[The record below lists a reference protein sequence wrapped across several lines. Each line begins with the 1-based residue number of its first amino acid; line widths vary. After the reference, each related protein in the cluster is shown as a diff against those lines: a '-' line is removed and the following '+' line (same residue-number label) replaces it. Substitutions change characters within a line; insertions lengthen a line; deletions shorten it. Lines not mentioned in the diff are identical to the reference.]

1 MLATIV
7 QTNTLIY
14 AAAAVG
20 LLGMICQFI
29 LSRRYGQLIRE
40 ISNASVEK
48 TDFVKQLQFR
58 FRTNRKRSAEAMN
71 ISVFVKRVLMDYRFL
86 HLRFQQWKRLAAGL
100 VFAGI
105 VISAAGAAYAYHFQL
120 PDQQMQNMLWTM
132 FGIAAV
138 NLLVYLW
145 NDISYKADY
154 LQIRLEDYL
163 CHSGIAADYKEAEI
177 EEAAVA
183 STETGTEKKNKVP
196 AMIGL
201 HRKKEQY
208 PETRAQREKRELKT
222 NLAKIKDG
230 MKETAAV
237 SSQEKERNREILRQM
252 DSKEQERIIRDVLAE
267 FLA

>member
-7 QTNTLIY
+7 QTNALIY
-14 AAAAVG
+14 AAAAAG
-20 LLGMICQFI
+20 LLGMICQLI

-40 ISNASVEK
+40 VSNVSVEK
-48 TDFVKQLQFR
+48 KDFMKQLQFR
-58 FRTNRKRSAEAMN
+58 FRTNRKRSADTMN
-71 ISVFVKRVLMDYRFL
+71 ISVFVKRVLMDYRFF

-100 VFAGI
+100 VLVGI
-105 VISAAGAAYAYHFQL
+105 AILASGIAYGYRFEL
-120 PDQQMQNMLWTM
+120 PVQQMQNMVWTM
-132 FGIAAV
+132 FGVATV

-145 NDISYKADY
+145 NDTSYKANY

-163 CHSGIAADYKEAEI
+163 CHSGIAADHKEIEI
-177 EEAAVA
+177 EEAAAA
-183 STETGTEKKNKVP
+183 STETEIEKKNKVP
-196 AMIGL
+196 AIIGL

-222 NLAKIKDG
+222 NLAKIKEG
-230 MKETAAV
+230 MKETAVV
-237 SSQEKERNREILRQM
+237 SQQEKERNREILRQM